1 MKLQNLV
8 TVSSAFQRSTRL
20 EKDMAPEAHSDLLT
34 RYVPMGTC
42 LGILEQ
48 MGDAVLH
55 SQQRAFTWTGP
66 YGSGKSSLAL
76 MLCSLLQGGETRES
90 AAQRLGL
97 FGGAAPSANAAFT
110 TGAAWEILAIT
121 GHQGRL
127 ADDIAKALNLSATQK
142 TLSNATITSE
152 LERRAK
158 SAATTEGGLLL
169 IIDELGK
176 YLEADAASENAY
188 LLQELAETFNRLEG
202 KNLFVGI
209 LHQAF
214 DAYASR
220 LPREVRAEWEKVK
233 GRFVDMPLLGNAEEL
248 LTLLSKA
255 IVKSPD
261 LPEATSEFTQS
272 VNRAAHELASRR
284 SFDEAHLKAT
294 LLACRPL
301 NPVTALL
308 LSAVSRRSF
317 AQNERSIFSFLSS
330 REPHGFP
337 EFLDRAAVDA
347 LYTPADFWDYL
358 KANFEGAI
366 LSTPEAHRWMTAV
379 EAVERAELKGSA
391 EHTALARTLALVHLF
406 KSGTGLEATLPLL
419 AAGTGANE
427 VQTKQRLDDLV
438 QWKVAIE
445 RRYAGSWSLF
455 AGSDFNLEGRLAE
468 ALAREGALDATRI
481 AKLLSL
487 QPVVAR
493 SYYMEMGTLSWF
505 DRVILP
511 VEEVAHWLDTKRED
525 TGRAGFFLFVI
536 PSAEDKRT
544 PKELCAE
551 LAAQYGAMTSTGEAL
566 LFGAIPKMDYR
577 GGGNKRFIT

>member
-20 EKDMAPEAHSDLLT
+20 DKDMAPESRSDLLV
-34 RYVPMGTC
+34 RYVPIGTC

-76 MLCSLLQGGETRES
+76 MLCSMVMSGKTRET
-90 AAQRLGL
+90 AVQRLGL
-97 FGGAAPSANAAFT
+97 TQGAAPSAKVAFA
-110 TGAAWEILAIT
+110 TGAAWDILAIT

-127 ADDIAKALNLSATQK
+127 ADDLAHALNLSVSKEASTNVIL
-142 TLSNATITSE
+142 TGE

-158 SAATTEGGLLL
+158 LAAASGGGLLL

-176 YLEADAASENAY
+176 FLEADTASENAY

-214 DAYASR
+214 DAYASH

-233 GRFVDMPLLGNAEEL
+233 GRFVDIPLLGNAEEL
-248 LTLLSKA
+248 LSLLSKA
-255 IVKSPD
+255 IVQSPA
-261 LPEATSEFTQS
+261 LPAATPCFIES
-272 VNRAAHELASRR
+272 VSRAAHALASRR

-301 NPVTALL
+301 NPVTCFLL
-308 LSAVSRRSF
+308 GAVSRRSF

-330 REPHGFP
+330 REPHGFQ
-337 EFLDRAAVDA
+337 EFLDTAEVDD
-347 LYTPADFWDYL
+347 LYSPSAFWDYL
-358 KANFEGAI
+358 KTNFEGAI
-366 LSTPEAHRWMTAV
+366 LSSPDAHRWMMAV
-379 EAVERAELKGSA
+379 EAVERAELKGSS

-419 AAGTGANE
+419 AAGTNTTEA
-427 VQTKQRLDDLV
+427 QTKKSLDDLV

-455 AGSDFNLEGRLAE
+455 AGSDFNLEERLAE
-468 ALAREGALDATRI
+468 ALAREGALEASRI
-481 AKLLSL
+481 AKLLHL
-487 QPVVAR
+487 PPIVAR
-493 SYYMEMGTLSWF
+493 SNYMEMGTLSWF
-505 DRVILP
+505 DLVILP
-511 VEEVAHWLDTKRED
+511 VEEVSHWLTTKRED
-525 TGRAGFFLFVI
+525 TGRTGFFLFVI
-536 PSAEDKRT
+536 PSAEEKRT
-544 PKELCAE
+544 PELLCTE
-551 LAAQYGAMTSTGEAL
+551 LANQYGAKTQAGDAL
-566 LFGAIPKMDYR
+566 LFGSIPSAQLS
-577 GGGNKRFIT
+577 GGG